1 MSANSKSI
9 QNAQPPPQSA
19 NVNFSEPPD
28 IKIIEASCKQSN
40 RKTEDN
46 AEWVNVLKE
55 PILVRKGSEI
65 KCLSSYIDAPG
76 IDQEIIQFTR
86 SGSEQDNVH
95 TFLSQMYI
103 VNDGF
108 QNKTTSYD
116 YMCNRTKNNIKIMAQ
131 GGATVGIGI
140 AKPTPTNHF
149 YVLRQF
155 DSSGNV
161 VGDGME
167 IKNIAPVTGALD
179 YFTITNGGTNFSD
192 GDTWKIAIDAGRQ
205 GNDAN
210 GRVKVGIFG
219 NITELIIDNYGSTL
233 EGGSVFSVTS
243 EGDIS
248 NSSAIITPVFV
259 STATNLGVTLD
270 LTDAKFGKEVS
281 GVLTLTESNG
291 RYTGDIA
298 QVWINDGLGN
308 GEASLSDTGAR
319 CFPLCLYQKNP
330 ATQLTSQDVNPS
342 YFDPGYN
349 YQRCPLYRWCQTY
362 ENTSLFTYGRN
373 FFRDYVADDGNA
385 FTLQNRST
393 INQKDLCFS
402 AGYLL
407 RNKEDEFVPGFF
419 HKNFDN
425 VKTPGNFNI
434 YRPTLVI
441 DNNGFNAFT
450 MGRDINVNSEFINC
464 GMIECLETTRK
475 VFLDPQ
481 LPKTAENQTIIGE
494 FWNNPLAVGMA
505 IQIDFDFVSDSTLRT
520 NANLQLLHQKF
531 IAPYAGVY
539 TVGGVKNRTDENGR
553 NFKQVYIGAPV
564 KYDSTGDSDL
574 NTTLTNKSATR
585 GLVTNVGFAKYT
597 SNSQTGLP
605 DNTGIIICCELA
617 QSPALNYPPGNSVVG
632 VIANTSGGGI
642 IDVVYIFDSEQYGG
656 GGNWKVGQT
665 LKSVPPG
672 DSRIPAG
679 WSAIPISATYP
690 DNPGIRFVITQI
702 DNMGG
707 CDFSTWAQLRES
719 DLILTGTTERVNMI
733 ITPVP
738 YYMQGI
744 GTESPNTNGIGLQH
758 TFNPTYFNDGTG
770 QTSYPPIR
778 ENAFLLNN
786 GGAGVGKTTTL
797 QCGLYK
803 PNGYKK
809 SSIEASETNVDIQ
822 IHDKDNSF
830 TLVQNEISAE
840 PDYFQKKTWNVG
852 GNIVTS
858 HIYVETTGVL
868 VGGQF
873 PANKLTFNF
882 TKINADFPIIT
893 NIWQLPNM
901 GLLIL
906 NEGNSNE
913 RHVICSGNMSVTSVN
928 PSNPQVH
935 VTILLKSL
943 STKFNSNYPMTLPTS
958 MTDTPGAYIP
968 PSLKPGDSING
979 NLQGDIT
986 VTYWNKVYNMNNG
999 ASVRLDEVNGSGTVA
1014 WTSTQNFFGDN
1025 DINFNSNSLLKGYS
1039 WSEIKDGGISN
1050 LEVSAYNKG
1059 GFYYLTQAKNSLT
1072 NATVDIPKFY
1082 GFSQGYGEFPLQ
1094 DISDVRTFD
1103 THLAPKVYNNK
1114 LLEDSDTLDITP
1126 NIEYSQTNTAT
1137 NVYGYEPYYQQ
1148 KTFKIDRNFVV
1159 PSDIASRWN
1168 EQSHVPTG
1176 LIDRDLGTV
1185 IASDIETGLIQNEFV
1200 IPIYPSNNEIAGNGE
1215 YIKDANQHPYSGG
1228 LLGGHMVGVGFLPRG
1243 QEFLN
1248 PNMLPTLQP
1257 FIGRI
1262 TPGFDSIDRIHYKI
1276 FMRNAFTF
1284 IRNYDPIAKTSPKA
1298 VTEYHCPPLP
1308 TIHSAQV
1315 SMPDRTPINQLQ
1327 TEARNIGNFSIIPTG
1342 QGSVTQPA
1350 VPAKITTFVD
1360 GKQTPNYYDP
1370 AGAQPVGDTPID
1382 PPSVPTYQ
1390 PNVPPNSTI
1399 ISEGLAS
1406 VLMPNVGT
1414 TAPPFNPGV
1423 ATPFRGT
1430 SISYPVRYLE
1440 NNVNGDYD
1448 RAIASNYCGTTNLT
1462 LAFQTDISSFT
1473 FQFLMQPFTSPFVDS
1488 AGGDLSTRIFYGNR
1502 KKGLFNHDAFGGLT
1516 VWNYCRPNY
1525 PRGTFSF
1532 EDTTGINTQ
1541 PSSYPNGVNPFR
1553 DTAVIGQR
1561 FLNKLGFAD
1570 TDIGVTKNKIDGFG
1584 GLVSGNNL
1592 GYNAFK
1598 YSQTYKADIGNTII
1612 ESLDL
1617 TIKGTNYSDVDSSD
1631 AILSSI
1637 DAPENT
1643 AGLFANA
1650 SSVTPGLGIS
1660 NIGSKINLNGDYIF
1674 YPYSFSGATD
1684 SFNSNT
1690 STVRYDNC
1698 TDAFGSMGGGISKN
1712 MGRGMGL
1719 PNTQGSTSI
1728 VDSQSIPVVMNADC
1742 NLYLSFTVETSS
1754 NFIKASK
1761 LPIKMNHGH
1770 LVILSSLIED
1780 PNFIMSK
1787 AQAVNGIS
1795 VVSKAY
1801 ITADFI
1807 LSTGF
1812 ISFYAKRDRIIS
1824 SITTSIKNTAFE
1836 NPTVLGDNST
1846 VIYQIT
1852 DFQPKPLDRPNQ
1864 ISEIQDND
1872 YQIMAMMNEHMSSVH
1887 EGRSSALDSLEQ
1899 ELYNLGAI
1907 VMGGGSSAGPNA
1919 DVISQLRSQIDAT
1932 GLSKMNA
1939 GQRGQF
1945 FQTDA
1950 GKVFLQNASDAQ
1962 QVMTNVRSLEGQQIE
1977 QGIGS
1982 TIAPRPNQQILDV
1995 VRNAQQ
2001 ISQRITDR
2009 STGVANLISRSGSV
2023 ETQTG
2028 SMDLDSVSGAG
2039 LDSREKSLFLGDLS
2053 GVTEPNEPER
2063 TIRYLQGGGK
2073 NPRRFRIL
2081 GKPEPNPG
2089 TLGSKL
2095 GVGGQMAPPPINSLD
2110 VVPRGPVEQTLPNI
2124 TASVLQRSHEPI
2136 IDEKDEKIKK

>member
-1 MSANSKSI
+1 MSSNSKSI
-9 QNAQPPPQSA
+9 QNAQPPPPQSSNISFA
-19 NVNFSEPPD
+19 EPPD

-40 RKTEDN
+40 RKTDDN

-103 VNDGF
+103 TNDGF

-116 YMCNRTKNNIKIMAQ
+116 YMCNRTGSNVKVMAQ
-131 GGATVGIGI
+131 GGATVGIGLTM
-140 AKPTPTNHF
+140 PTPAGHY

-155 DSSGNV
+155 DSSGNIQ
-161 VGDGME
+161 GDGMVM
-167 IKNIAPVTGALD
+167 KDVTPVSSALD
-179 YFTITNGGTNFSD
+179 YFTISDGGRNFND
-192 GDTWKIAIDAGRQ
+192 GDTWILVGGTDQ
-205 GNDAN
+205 AN
-210 GRVKVGIFG
+210 GKVKVGALG
-219 NITELIIDNYGSTL
+219 EITGMIIDNYGSGFTGGGTL
-233 EGGSVFSVTS
+233 TITS

-248 NSSAIITPVFV
+248 NSSAVINAVIVAGGT
-259 STATNLGVTLD
+259 SGVTLN
-270 LTDAKFGKEVS
+270 LNSAKFGKEVA
-281 GVLTLTESNG
+281 GALVGNTGNG
-291 RYTGDIA
+291 LYNGDIA
-298 QVWINDGLGN
+298 QVWINDNAGTLT
-308 GEASLSDTGAR
+308 DTGAR

-330 ATQLTSQDVNPS
+330 ATQLSAQTVNPS

-373 FFRDYVADDGNA
+373 FFRDYVADDGNS
-385 FTLQNRST
+385 FTLQNRSS
-393 INQKDLCFS
+393 INKKDLCFS
-402 AGYLL
+402 ASYLL

-419 HKNFDN
+419 HKNFDT

-434 YRPTLVI
+434 YRPTIVI
-441 DNNGFNAFT
+441 GPGTGASDFT
-450 MGRDINVNSEFINC
+450 MGRDISPTSEFPNC
-464 GMIECLETTRK
+464 GLIEVLEDTRK

-481 LPKTAENQTIIGE
+481 LPKTVENQTTIGE
-494 FWNNPLAVGMA
+494 FWNNPLAIGMA
-505 IQIDFDFVSDSTLRT
+505 IQIDFDFVSDDPAIRSD
-520 NANLQLLHQKF
+520 NNLLKLHQKF

-539 TVGGVKNRTDENGR
+539 TVGGIKIRKDGTR

-564 KYDSTGDSDL
+564 KYDSTGNSDL
-574 NTTLTNKSATR
+574 NSTLSYKTASR
-585 GLVTNVGFAKYT
+585 GLVTNVGFANYT
-597 SNSQTGLP
+597 GGTATGLP
-605 DNTGIIICCELA
+605 DGTGLVICCELA
-617 QSPALNYPPGNSVVG
+617 QSPVSHFSAGNSVVG
-632 VIANTSGGGI
+632 VICNTSGGGI
-642 IDVVYIFDSEQYGG
+642 IDVVYMFDSEQYGG

-672 DSRIPAG
+672 DPRIPSG
-679 WSAIPISATYP
+679 WSAIPQTGT
-690 DNPGIRFVITQI
+690 NPSIRFVITQV

-707 CDFSTWAQLRES
+707 CDFSTWDTLSQP
-719 DLILTGTTERVNMI
+719 DLTIDTGDHVNMI

-738 YYMQGI
+738 FYMQGI
-744 GTESPNTNGIGLQH
+744 QTNTPNTNGIGLQH
-758 TFNPTYFNDGTG
+758 KNGATYFDTG
-770 QTSYPPIR
+770 TSYPPIR
-778 ENAFLLNN
+778 ENAFLLNS
-786 GGAGVGKTTTL
+786 GTSGPGKTPQL

-803 PNGYKK
+803 PNGFKK
-809 SSIEASETNVDIQ
+809 GSADASETNVDIQ

-830 TLVQNEISAE
+830 TLVDNQIAE
-840 PDYFQKKTWNVG
+840 QPDYMQLLNWTVG
-852 GNIVTS
+852 GDIVNS
-858 HIYVETTGVL
+858 HIYVANTGIIQ
-868 VGGQF
+868 GGQF
-873 PANKLTFNF
+873 PTGQLTFNF
-882 TKINADFPIIT
+882 TKISADFPKIT
-893 NIWQLPNM
+893 NIWELPNM

-906 NEGNSNE
+906 NENQANE
-913 RHVICSGNMSVTSVN
+913 RHVICSGNMTVTTVN
-928 PSNPQVH
+928 PGASPQVH

-943 STKFNSNYPMTLPTS
+943 STEFNSNYPMTLPTS
-958 MTDTPGAYIP
+958 MTDSPGAYIF
-968 PSLKPGDSING
+968 PSLKPGDTITG
-979 NLQGDIT
+979 NLSGPIT
-986 VTYWNKVYNMNNG
+986 VSYWNKVYNMNNG

-1014 WTSTQNFFGDN
+1014 WSSTQNFFGNN
-1025 DINFNSNSLLKGYS
+1025 DINYNSNSLFKGYS
-1039 WSEIKDGGISN
+1039 WSEINDGGISN
-1050 LEVSAYNKG
+1050 SEITAYNKG
-1059 GFYYLTQAKNSLT
+1059 GFYYLTQQKGALT
-1072 NATVDIPKFY
+1072 DATVDIPKFY
-1082 GFSQGYGEFPLQ
+1082 GFSQGYGEFVLQ
-1094 DISDVRTFD
+1094 DISDFRTFS

-1114 LLEDSDTLDITP
+1114 LLEDSDTLDASP
-1126 NIEYSQTNTAT
+1126 SIEYSQTNNAT

-1176 LIDRDLGTV
+1176 LIDRDLGDV
-1185 IASDIETGLIQNEFV
+1185 LASDIETGLIQNEFV
-1200 IPIYPSNNEIAGNGE
+1200 IPIYPSNNEIAGNGD
-1215 YIKDANQHPYSGG
+1215 YIKDLKQHPYSGG
-1228 LLGGHMVGVGFLPRG
+1228 LLGGHMIGVGFLPKG

-1257 FIGRI
+1257 FVGRV
-1262 TPGFDSIDRIHYKI
+1262 TPDYQTTDTVHFKI

-1284 IRNYDPIAKTSPKA
+1284 IRNYDPIAELTPVLVA
-1298 VTEYHCPPLP
+1298 NYHCPPLP
-1308 TIHSAQV
+1308 TVHSANV

-1327 TEARNIGNFSIIPTG
+1327 TQARNIGNFSIIATAS
-1342 QGSVTQPA
+1342 GSATQPA
-1350 VPAKITTFVD
+1350 VPAKNTFFVD
-1360 GKQTPNYYDP
+1360 GKPTPKYYDP
-1370 AGAQPVGDTPID
+1370 SSAQPKDDSTPAAPND
-1382 PPSVPTYQ
+1382 GYQ

-1399 ISEGLAS
+1399 ISEGVS
-1406 VLMPNVGT
+1406 SDLMPNTTISSRPFDVGT
-1414 TAPPFNPGV
+1414 S
-1423 ATPFRGT
+1423 TPFRGN
-1430 SISYPVRYLE
+1430 SIAYPVRYLE
-1440 NNVNGDYD
+1440 NNENGDFN

-1462 LAFQTDISSFT
+1462 LAFQTDISAFT
-1473 FQFLMQPFTSPFVDS
+1473 FQFLMQPFTSPFVDD

-1541 PSSYPNGVNPFR
+1541 PSVYPNGVNPFR

-1570 TDIGVTKNKIDGFG
+1570 TDIGVTGTKIDGFG
-1584 GLVSGNNL
+1584 GLVSGKNL
-1592 GYNAFK
+1592 GYNGVE
-1598 YSQTYKADIGNTII
+1598 YTQTYKGDYGNQVIK
-1612 ESLDL
+1612 SMDL
-1617 TIKGTNYSDVDSSD
+1617 TIQGTNYSDVDSSD

-1643 AGLFANA
+1643 AGLFANS
-1650 SSVTPGLGIS
+1650 SSVTPGLGIT

-1674 YPYSFSGATD
+1674 YPYSFSGQTD
-1684 SFNSNT
+1684 SFNSSN
-1690 STVRYDNC
+1690 STVRFDNC
-1698 TDAFGSMGGGISKN
+1698 TDAFGSMGGGVSKN

-1728 VDSQSIPVVMNADC
+1728 VDKTSIPVVMNADC

-1852 DFQPKPLDRPNQ
+1852 DYQPKPLDRPNQ
-1864 ISEIQDND
+1864 ISEIQEND
-1872 YQIMAMMNEHMSSVH
+1872 YQIMSMVNDHMSSVH

-1907 VMGGGSSAGPNA
+1907 TIGGGDNAGPNA
-1919 DVISQLRSQIDAT
+1919 DIISQLRSQIDAT
-1932 GLSKMNA
+1932 GLSSMNA
-1939 GQRGQF
+1939 GQRAQF

-1962 QVMTNVRSLEGQQIE
+1962 QVMTNVRSLEGLQMTQALD
-1977 QGIGS
+1977 S
-1982 TIAPRPNQQILDV
+1982 TIAPKPNQQILDV
-1995 VRNAQQ
+1995 VRHAQQ
-2001 ISQRITDR
+2001 VSNRITDR
-2009 STGVANLISRSGSV
+2009 TDAVSMGGSMTQGSV
-2023 ETQTG
+2023 SQG
-2028 SMDLDSVSGAG
+2028 LGDG
-2039 LDSREKSLFLGDLS
+2039 LDRRGLSLFKDELS
-2053 GVTEPNEPER
+2053 GVTEPLEAER
-2063 TIRYLQGGGK
+2063 SIKYYTGGLLPK
-2073 NPRRFRIL
+2073 PFRIRGL
-2081 GKPEPNPG
+2081 PQSAPG
-2089 TLGSKL
+2089 TLGAKL
-2095 GVGGQMAPPPINSLD
+2095 GVGGSGAPAPIESLD
-2110 VVPRGPVEQTLPNI
+2110 VVPRAPVEQTLPNI
-2124 TASVLQRSHEPI
+2124 TPSVLQRTQDPI
-2136 IDEKDEKIKK
+2136 RDDKDEKIKN

>member
-1 MSANSKSI
+1 MSSNSKSI
-9 QNAQPPPQSA
+9 QNAQPSPPQSA
-19 NVNFSEPPD
+19 NISFTEPPD

-40 RKTEDN
+40 RKTDDN

-103 VNDGF
+103 TNDGF

-116 YMCNRTKNNIKIMAQ
+116 YMCNRTTQNIKIVAQ

-140 AKPTPTNHF
+140 TNPTPAGHV

-155 DSSGNV
+155 DSSGLIQ
-161 VGDGME
+161 GDGME
-167 IKNIAPVTGALD
+167 MKGPVPVTGALD
-179 YFTITNGGTNFSD
+179 YLQITNGGTNFND
-192 GDTWKIAIDAGRQ
+192 GDVWNLTETGANPATGKI
-205 GNDAN
+205 
-210 GRVKVGIFG
+210 KVGALG
-219 NITELIIDNYGSTL
+219 EIIGFTYENYGS
-233 EGGSVFSVTS
+233 GFSGTGLQLTISS
-243 EGDIS
+243 EGFINNTTAQIS
-248 NSSAIITPVFV
+248 PVIV
-259 STATNLGVTLD
+259 GGVGVTLQ
-270 LTDAKFGKEVS
+270 LHGSKFGSES
-281 GVLTLTESNG
+281 GGVLNNDHPGNG
-291 RYTGDIA
+291 LYTGDVA
-298 QVWINDGLGN
+298 QVWLKAPN
-308 GEASLSDTGAR
+308 GTQTDTGAR
-319 CFPLCLYQKNP
+319 CFPMCLYQKSP
-330 ATQLTSQDVNPS
+330 ARQLTAVNDNPS

-373 FFRDYVADDGNA
+373 FFRNYVADDGNA
-385 FTLQNRST
+385 FTLSNRSS
-393 INQKDLCFS
+393 INKKDLCFS
-402 AGYLL
+402 AAYLL

-419 HKNFDN
+419 HKNFDT

-434 YRPTLVI
+434 YRPTIVI
-441 DNNGFNAFT
+441 GPSTGASNFNL
-450 MGRDINVNSEFINC
+450 GRDISPTSEFPNC
-464 GMIECLETTRK
+464 GMIEVFEDTRK

-481 LPKTAENQTIIGE
+481 LPKTVENQTIIGE

-505 IQIDFDFVSDSTLRT
+505 IQIDFDFVSDDPAIRSDS
-520 NANLQLLHQKF
+520 NLLKLHQKF

-539 TVGGVKNRTDENGR
+539 TVGGIKIRNDGTR

-564 KYDSTGDSDL
+564 KYDSTGNSDL
-574 NTTLTNKSATR
+574 NSTLSYKQASR
-585 GLVTNVGFAKYT
+585 GLVTNVGFARYDG
-597 SNSQTGLP
+597 SATGLT
-605 DNTGIIICCELA
+605 DGNGLIICCELA
-617 QSPALNYPPGNSVVG
+617 QSPVSHFTAGNSVVG
-632 VIANTSGGGI
+632 VLCNTSSGGI

-665 LKSVPPG
+665 LKSVQPG

-679 WSAIPISATYP
+679 WSTIPQTGTNA
-690 DNPGIRFVITQI
+690 DIRFVITQV

-707 CDFSTWAQLRES
+707 CDFSTWDTLSQPH
-719 DLILTGTTERVNMI
+719 LTIDTGDHVNMI

-744 GTESPNTNGIGLQH
+744 QTNTPNTNGIGLQH
-758 TFNPTYFNDGTG
+758 TNGATYFDSG
-770 QTSYPPIR
+770 TSYPPTR
-778 ENAFLLNN
+778 ENAFLLN
-786 GGAGVGKTTTL
+786 GGASGPGKTL
-797 QCGLYK
+797 QFQCGLYK
-803 PNGYKK
+803 PNGFKRGA
-809 SSIEASETNVDIQ
+809 IEATPTNIDMQ

-830 TLVQNEISAE
+830 TIVNNQIPTTNSDYLQNL
-840 PDYFQKKTWNVG
+840 TWDVG
-852 GNIVTS
+852 GNIINS
-858 HIYVETTGVL
+858 HIYMPGSGAIL
-868 VGGQF
+868 GGQF
-873 PANKLTFNF
+873 PTSQLTFNF
-882 TKINADFPIIT
+882 TKISADFPLIT

-906 NEGNSNE
+906 NEGQANE
-913 RHVICSGNMSVTSVN
+913 RHVICSGNMTVNTVN
-928 PSNPQVH
+928 PAPGTPQVH

-943 STKFNSNYPMTLPTS
+943 STKFNSNYPMTLPTT
-958 MTDTPGAYIP
+958 MTDSPGAYIS
-968 PSLKPGDSING
+968 PSLKPGDTITG
-979 NLQGDIT
+979 NLSGPIT
-986 VTYWNKVYNMNNG
+986 VSYWNKVYNMNNG
-999 ASVRLDEVNGSGTVA
+999 AQVKLDEVNGTGTMA
-1014 WTSTQNFFGDN
+1014 WTSTQNFFGNN
-1025 DINFNSNSLLKGYS
+1025 DVNYNSNSLFKGYS
-1039 WSEIKDGGISN
+1039 WSEIRDGAISN
-1050 LEVSAYNKG
+1050 TEVNAYDKG
-1059 GFYYLTQAKNSLT
+1059 GFYYLTQAKNALT
-1072 NATVDIPKFY
+1072 ESTVDIPKFY

-1094 DISDVRTFD
+1094 DVSDFRTFS

-1114 LLEDSDTLDITP
+1114 LIEDSDTLDISP
-1126 NIEYSQTNTAT
+1126 NIEYSQTNNAT

-1168 EQSHVPTG
+1168 EQSHIPTG

-1185 IASDIETGLIQNEFV
+1185 LASDIETGLIQNEFIV
-1200 IPIYPSNNEIAGNGE
+1200 PIYPSNNEIGGNGE
-1215 YIKDANQHPYSGG
+1215 YIRDLNQHPYSGG
-1228 LLGGHMVGVGFLPRG
+1228 LLGGHMVGVGFLPKG

-1248 PNMLPTLQP
+1248 PNMLGTMTK

-1262 TPGFDSIDRIHYKI
+1262 TPNYNTTDTIHYKI

-1284 IRNYDPIAKTSPKA
+1284 IRNYDPLAEKAPVPIAS
-1298 VTEYHCPPLP
+1298 YHPLP
-1308 TIHSAQV
+1308 LPAGAADQV

-1327 TEARNIGNFSIIPTG
+1327 TQARNIGNFSIIATPV
-1342 QGSVTQPA
+1342 GSATQPA
-1350 VPAKITTFVD
+1350 VPAKPTFFVD
-1360 GKQTPNYYDP
+1360 KTPTPKYFDP
-1370 AGAQPVGDTPID
+1370 ASAQPAVA
-1382 PPSVPTYQ
+1382 PSTDKVYL
-1390 PNVPPNSTI
+1390 PNLPPNSTT
-1399 ISEGLAS
+1399 ISEGVS
-1406 VLMPNVGT
+1406 VALMPNTSAVAAGPFDPGT
-1414 TAPPFNPGV
+1414 S
-1423 ATPFRGT
+1423 TPFRGN
-1430 SISYPVRYLE
+1430 SIGYPVRYLE
-1440 NNVNGDYD
+1440 NNLNGDFD
-1448 RAIASNYCGTTNLT
+1448 RAVSSNYCGTTNLT
-1462 LAFQTDISSFT
+1462 LAFQTDISAFT
-1473 FQFLMQPFTSPFVDS
+1473 FQFLMQPFTSPFVDGG
-1488 AGGDLSTRIFYGNR
+1488 GGDLSTRIFYGNR
-1502 KKGLFNHDAFGGLT
+1502 KKGLFNHDSFGGLT

-1525 PRGTFSF
+1525 PKGTFSF
-1532 EDTTGINTQ
+1532 EDTLGENTQ
-1541 PSSYPNGVNPFR
+1541 SSVYPNGVNPFR

-1570 TDIGVTKNKIDGFG
+1570 TDIGVTKNKIDGYG
-1584 GLVSGNNL
+1584 GLISGNNL
-1592 GYNAFK
+1592 GYNGVE
-1598 YSQTYKADIGNTII
+1598 YSETYLGDNGNQVVKSI
-1612 ESLDL
+1612 DL
-1617 TIKGTNYSDVDSSD
+1617 TIKGTNYSDIDSSD

-1643 AGLFANA
+1643 AGLFAN
-1650 SSVTPGLGIS
+1650 SSAVTAGLGVT
-1660 NIGSKINLNGDYIF
+1660 NIDSRINLNGDYIF

-1684 SFNSNT
+1684 SFNSSS
-1690 STVRYDNC
+1690 STVRFDNC

-1728 VDSQSIPVVMNADC
+1728 VDKNSIPITMNADC

-1872 YQIMAMMNEHMSSVH
+1872 YQIMAMVNDHMSSVH

-1907 VMGGGSSAGPNA
+1907 TIGGGDNAGPNA

-1932 GLSKMNA
+1932 GLSSMNA
-1939 GQRGQF
+1939 GQRAQF

-1962 QVMTNVRSLEGQQIE
+1962 QVMTNVRSLEGIQMTQALD
-1977 QGIGS
+1977 S
-1982 TIAPRPNQQILDV
+1982 TIAPKPNQQILDV
-1995 VRNAQQ
+1995 VRHAQQ
-2001 ISQRITDR
+2001 VSSRITDR
-2009 STGVANLISRSGSV
+2009 SDAVSIGGSMGLGSV
-2023 ETQTG
+2023 SQ
-2028 SMDLDSVSGAG
+2028 G
-2039 LDSREKSLFLGDLS
+2039 LGDGFDSRGLSMFRDELS
-2053 GVTEPNEPER
+2053 GVTEPTQAEKS
-2063 TIRYLQGGGK
+2063 IRFHQSEVGTK
-2073 NPRRFRIL
+2073 FRIK
-2081 GKPEPNPG
+2081 GVPQSAPG
-2089 TLGSKL
+2089 TLGATL
-2095 GVGGQMAPPPINSLD
+2095 GVGGSGVKPPIESLD
-2110 VVPRGPVEQTLPNI
+2110 VVPRAPVEQTLPNI
-2124 TASVLQRSHEPI
+2124 TPSVLQRNQEPI
-2136 IDEKDEKIKK
+2136 RDDKDEKIKK